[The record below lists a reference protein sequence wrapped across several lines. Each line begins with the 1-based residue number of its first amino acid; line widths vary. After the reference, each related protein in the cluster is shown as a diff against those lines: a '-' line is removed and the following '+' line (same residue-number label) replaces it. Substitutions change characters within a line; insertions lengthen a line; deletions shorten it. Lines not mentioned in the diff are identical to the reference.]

1 MKFSCPRTVTV
12 HSYVLYVALFMRA
25 NMLLATT
32 IYLVVLGCRKGV
44 SFVCRPY
51 LRTDSSLVP
60 LRLGVEM
67 CLRFRFKIR
76 LIIAFV
82 LCLVGGIG
90 EISSQFESFLCQML
104 CILAVFE
111 RQNKCSPVA
120 TTSTPKYSSPAPR
133 FSRAVTI
140 EVVLRFILLS
150 IFITNAFIYN
160 ASNI

>member
-67 CLRFRFKIR
+67 CLRFRFKIH

-90 EISSQFESFLCQML
+90 EISSLVSFLCQCCAYL
-104 CILAVFE
+104 QCLNGVRINI
-111 RQNKCSPVA
+111 RQ
-120 TTSTPKYSSPAPR
+120 
-133 FSRAVTI
+133 
-140 EVVLRFILLS
+140 
-150 IFITNAFIYN
+150 
-160 ASNI
+160 

>member
-1 MKFSCPRTVTV
+1 
-12 HSYVLYVALFMRA
+12 
-25 NMLLATT
+25 MLLATT

-82 LCLVGGIG
+82 LCLGGGIG
-90 EISSQFESFLCQML
+90 EISSQCRAFLCQML
-104 CILAVFE
+104 CIFAVFE
-111 RQNKCSPVA
+111 RQKNKCSPVA
-120 TTSTPKYSSPAPR
+120 TTSQPSTLRVAPSL
-133 FSRAVTI
+133 SRAVTHMEDLFTI
-140 EVVLRFILLS
+140 STENRDSV
-150 IFITNAFIYN
+150 
-160 ASNI
+160 

>member
-51 LRTDSSLVP
+51 LRTDSSLVNSS
-60 LRLGVEM
+60 RVGVEM

-82 LCLVGGIG
+82 VCLGGGIG
-90 EISSQFESFLCQML
+90 EISSQCRSFLCQML

-133 FSRAVTI
+133 FSRAVTVPPL
-140 EVVLRFILLS
+140 VVPS
-150 IFITNAFIYN
+150 TQTGPW
-160 ASNI
+160 

>member
-1 MKFSCPRTVTV
+1 
-12 HSYVLYVALFMRA
+12 
-25 NMLLATT
+25 MLLATT

-90 EISSQFESFLCQML
+90 EISSLVSFFMSML
-104 CILAVFE
+104 CLFAVFE
-111 RQNKCSPVA
+111 RRENKYSPVA
-120 TTSTPKYSSPAPR
+120 TTSQPCTLRVAPSL
-133 FSRAVTI
+133 SRAVT
-140 EVVLRFILLS
+140 VVDLCIQ
-150 IFITNAFIYN
+150 IKDYKKNT
-160 ASNI
+160 